1 VPGPEQPARLT
12 LRAYNVGF
20 GDCFLLSFHY
30 PSLKRHILIDFGS
43 SGVGAD
49 GGVALLRRIALDIRA
64 VTGGKLHA
72 VVATHRHR
80 DHINGF
86 ATSKSGN
93 GPGDII
99 RALKPDVV
107 VQPWTED
114 PDAAFDAPK
123 ASRLESERRAFVASL
138 AGMQAF
144 CAHLLRRLPALGEK
158 ISRSGLRQLQFLGET
173 NLQNRAA
180 VQNLQ
185 TMGRRNFYVN
195 FGSRSGLEAV
205 LPGVHVHVLGPPTL
219 EQSTAI
225 RRQRAKDA
233 AEYWHLL
240 GRAERNRVYAG
251 GRLFPDSPVYRRA
264 FLPPDS
270 RWFITKVQR
279 LQTEEWLGI
288 VRALDAAM
296 NNTSVILLFECGSK
310 KLLFPGDAQ
319 MENWSY
325 ALSKPGIRKLLEDVN
340 LYKVGHHGSLNA
352 TPKSLWNLFRLRSE
366 RPTIERLKTVN
377 STLPGI
383 HGDARNGTEVPR
395 KKLVEA
401 LKRESEYI
409 TTEDIKGK
417 TSLSLE
423 LEIDL

>member
-1 VPGPEQPARLT
+1 MPDPGYPERLT

-20 GDCFLLSFHY
+20 GDCFLLTFHY
-30 PSLKRHILIDFGS
+30 PYTSRHILIDFGS
-43 SGVGAD
+43 SGTNAGSSAT
-49 GGVALLRRIALDIRA
+49 LLKRIALDIRA

-80 DHINGF
+80 DHISGF
-86 ATSKSGN
+86 ATSGSGN

-114 PDAAFDAPK
+114 PDAPIDAPK
-123 ASRLESERRAFVASL
+123 AGKLESESKAFVASL
-138 AGMQAF
+138 ADMQAF
-144 CAHLLRRLPALGEK
+144 CTHLLERLPDLGAR
-158 ISRSGLRQLQFLGET
+158 INRNGLRQLQFLGET
-173 NLQNRAA
+173 NLQNLTA
-180 VQNLQ
+180 VRNLQ

-195 FGSRSGLEAV
+195 FGSRSGLEPV
-205 LPGVHVHVLGPPTL
+205 LPGVRVHVLGPPTL

-225 RRQRAKDA
+225 RRQRAQDV
-233 AEYWHLL
+233 AEYWHLQAL
-240 GRAERNRVYAG
+240 TDRATGAG
-251 GRLFPDSPVYRRA
+251 TRRLFPDSPVYRRA
-264 FLPPDS
+264 SLPPHC
-270 RWFITKVQR
+270 RWFIEKIER

-296 NNTSVILLFECGSK
+296 NNTSVILLFDCGSK

-319 MENWSY
+319 IENWSY
-325 ALSKPGIRKLLEDVN
+325 ALSKPEIRKLLEDVS

-366 RPTIERLKTVN
+366 HPTSGRLKTIN
-377 STLPGI
+377 STLSGK

-417 TSLSLE
+417 MNLRTE
-423 LEIDL
+423 LEMDL